1 MLWKHIRKC
10 FPNSGEGCEQR
21 KQDNMEEKHQVVREA
36 FPVMF
41 SELVD
46 KREACKTESRRLAEN
61 SLWYMVQKISDRDK
75 GSL

>member
-1 MLWKHIRKC
+1 
-10 FPNSGEGCEQR
+10 
-21 KQDNMEEKHQVVREA
+21 MEEKHQVVREA